1 MYGFWNTPQQ
11 QRTDFGESQ
20 DTQLFKPRTSAVV
33 SAYAGEAFYGDGT
46 FNADR
51 TLRRVEEAKQTGN
64 KITEEQ
70 YKTNPDLYSEG
81 IPWHEGMTEES
92 AKELKQFNDA
102 SIARRKIFAEAS
114 DAQTILGFG
123 AAFATGIVEPKNLAV
138 GLAVSA
144 GTAGLGS
151 VGALGNTVRRAY
163 QLRRSLK
170 LGQKVGIGVG
180 EGIVAGAVVEPGN
193 QSTAKGLYQE
203 YTLQDSLFNI
213 ATSAAFGGI
222 VPAIGAAASKLSPIM
237 ESKLKRFRSKATE
250 IVADEVD
257 MAASQKAL
265 GQAVNIEAVEAQAS
279 LRSNVVHL
287 KDESLAN
294 FMATRR
300 AGNLSL
306 PRMKFLIENGIPRL
320 KTVTQIAEE
329 LNPVLFKSVKE
340 IEQKSVNIQRF
351 IDELGTKKQ
360 ADDQAKTK
368 QIEEIDIKIAN
379 LQRNMRALGNR
390 RKAEKQLLVDNLLK
404 EKEAIRQS
412 IDDFQTPDI
421 KRLRE
426 ELVKNDL
433 AIRDKALE
441 IGKTFEQARQEHAL
455 QKLAIKEADDIN
467 LRKIKDY
474 NSKAFDYRND
484 TLINYDVIERGA
496 SKDQIKAGVK
506 QANDYLDTEADAE
519 IQAMRDQGIITEK
532 EFNDYQDAVSSI
544 PEKMTAKAMDVIK
557 TCFTRG

>member
-20 DTQLFKPRTSAVV
+20 DTQLFKPRTSAVI
-33 SAYAGEAFYGDGT
+33 SADAGDAFYGVGT
-46 FNADR
+46 LNADR
-51 TLRRVEEAKQTGN
+51 TLRRVEEAQKTGN

-70 YKTNPDLYSEG
+70 YKANPDLYSEG
-81 IPWHEGMTEES
+81 IPWTEGMTEES

-102 SIARRKIFAEAS
+102 ILARRKIRAEAS
-114 DAQTILGFG
+114 DFQSILGFG
-123 AAFATGIVEPKNLAV
+123 AALATGTFEPKNFGV

-151 VGALGNTVRRAY
+151 IGVLGNTVRRAY

-203 YTLQDSLFNI
+203 YTFQDSLFNI

-222 VPAIGAAASKLSPIM
+222 VPVVGAAGSKLSPIM

-250 IVADEVD
+250 VVADEVD
-257 MAASQKAL
+257 MAASQMAL
-265 GQAVNIEAVEAQAS
+265 GQFVNIEAVEAQAS

-287 KDESLAN
+287 KDEALAN
-294 FMATRR
+294 FMIIARD
-300 AGNLSL
+300 S
-306 PRMKFLIENGIPRL
+306 PRMSFLIKEGISRL
-320 KTVTQIAEE
+320 KTVPQIAEE

-340 IEQKSVNIQRF
+340 IEQKSANIQRF
-351 IDELGTKKQ
+351 IDELSAKKQ
-360 ADDQAKTK
+360 ADDQVKTK
-368 QIEEIDIKIAN
+368 QIEEIDTKIAN
-379 LQRNMRALGNR
+379 LQRNMRTLGKR
-390 RKAEKQLLVDNLLK
+390 RKAEKQVLVDELLK
-404 EKEAIRQS
+404 EKDVIRQS
-412 IDDFQTPDI
+412 INDFQTPDI
-421 KRLRE
+421 VRLRE

-441 IGKTFEQARQEHAL
+441 IGKTFKQARQEHAL
-455 QKLAIKEADDIN
+455 QKLAIKETDEIN
-467 LRKIKDY
+467 LNKIKEY
-474 NSKAFDYRND
+474 NKKAFDYRND
-484 TLINYDVIERGA
+484 TLINYNVIERGP
-496 SKDQIKAGVK
+496 SKDDIKAEVK

-519 IQAMRDQGIITEK
+519 IQAMREQGIITEK
-532 EFNDYQDAVSSI
+532 EFNAYQNAVSSV
-544 PEKMTAKAMDVIK
+544 PEKMTAKAIDVIK